1 MNRFL
6 GPASLGLSVL
16 ALAIALFGGRGE
28 PAAPPPASEP
38 ASDADTFA
46 SLELEALER
55 RVESLEQTSLSLSK
69 RLMLLEQRPV
79 VASDGGVVAAVP
91 ASLSAEVEQL
101 RSEVR
106 GMIAGEA
113 LNSQGGRDYL
123 KDAVRSVQEEMRTE
137 QRELRQQQMIQAQAQ
152 AQAGRTERLR
162 QFASDAKLS
171 YGQEQELTRRMQT
184 EETQRQAL
192 FDSVRDGSKS
202 FRDARQELR
211 QLRQQTDK
219 EMASVLDE
227 SQRAQYEQ
235 MRREERRE
243 ERPRGGG
250 QRGRGQ
256 GQGGDQP

>member
-38 ASDADTFA
+38 ASDVDTFA

-55 RVESLEQTSLSLSK
+55 RVESLEQSSLSLSK
-69 RLMLLEQRPV
+69 RLMLLEHRPV

-91 ASLSAEVEQL
+91 ASLAAEVEQL

-152 AQAGRTERLR
+152 AQAGRAERLR
-162 QFASDAKLS
+162 QFVSDAKLS
-171 YGQEQELTRRMQT
+171 YGQEQTLTQRMQT
-184 EETQRQAL
+184 EDTQRQAL

-243 ERPRGGG
+243 DRPRGGG

-256 GQGGDQP
+256 GGDQP

>member
-1 MNRFL
+1 M
-6 GPASLGLSVL
+6 
-16 ALAIALFGGRGE
+16 
-28 PAAPPPASEP
+28 AAPPASEP
-38 ASDADTFA
+38 AADADTFTA
-46 SLELEALER
+46 LELEALER

-69 RLMLLEQRPV
+69 RLMLLEQRPM

-91 ASLSAEVEQL
+91 ASLAADVEQL

-137 QRELRQQQMIQAQAQ
+137 QRELRQQQMLQAQAQ
-152 AQAGRTERLR
+152 SQAGRAERLR
-162 QFASDAKLS
+162 QFASDAKLN
-171 YGQEQELTRRMQT
+171 YTQEQELSRRMQS
-184 EETQRQAL
+184 EDTQRQAL
-192 FDSVRDGSKS
+192 FDAVRSGAKS
-202 FRDARQELR
+202 PRDARQEVR

-219 EMASVLDE
+219 EMAAVLDE
-227 SQRAQYEQ
+227 SQQAQYQE

-250 QRGRGQ
+250 QWRGQ

>member
-16 ALAIALFGGRGE
+16 ALVIALTGSRGE
-28 PAAPPPASEP
+28 PAAPPPANEP
-38 ASDADTFA
+38 ADAFS

-79 VASDGGVVAAVP
+79 VASDGGVVAVAP
-91 ASLSAEVEQL
+91 SLAAEVEQL

-113 LNSQGGRDYL
+113 LNSQGGREYL
-123 KDAVRSVQEEMRTE
+123 KEAVRSVQDDLRTE
-137 QRELRQQQMIQAQAQ
+137 QRELRQQQMLQAQAQ
-152 AQAGRTERLR
+152 AQAGRAERLR
-162 QFASDAKLS
+162 QFVSDAKLS
-171 YGQEQELTRRMQT
+171 YGQEQELTRRMRN
-184 EETQRQAL
+184 EDTQRQAL
-192 FDSVRDGSKS
+192 FDAVRAGTKS
-202 FRDARQELR
+202 PRDARQEVR

-219 EMASVLDE
+219 EMAAVLDE
-227 SQRAQYEQ
+227 SQRARYEE

-243 ERPRGGG
+243 ERPRGG
-250 QRGRGQ
+250 QWRGQ
-256 GQGGDQP
+256 AGDDQP

>member
-16 ALAIALFGGRGE
+16 ALAIALLGGRGE

-38 ASDADTFA
+38 ASDSDTFA

-91 ASLSAEVEQL
+91 ASLAAEVEQL
-101 RSEVR
+101 RSEMR

-123 KDAVRSVQEEMRTE
+123 KDAVRSVQDEMRTE
-137 QRELRQQQMIQAQAQ
+137 QQALRQQQMMQAQAQ

-184 EETQRQAL
+184 EDTQRQAL
-192 FDSVRDGSKS
+192 FDSVRDGNKS

-243 ERPRGGG
+243 DRPRGGG

-256 GQGGDQP
+256 GGAQP

>member
-16 ALAIALFGGRGE
+16 ALVIALTGSRGE
-28 PAAPPPASEP
+28 PPAPPPPAEP
-38 ASDADTFA
+38 ADAFT

-69 RLMLLEQRPV
+69 RLMLLEQRPM
-79 VASDGGVVAAVP
+79 VASDGGVAAAVP
-91 ASLSAEVEQL
+91 ASLAAEVEQL

-113 LNSQGGRDYL
+113 LSSQGGREYL
-123 KDAVRSVQEEMRTE
+123 KEAVRSVQEDLRTE
-137 QRELRQQQMIQAQAQ
+137 QRELRQQQMLQAQAQ
-152 AQAGRTERLR
+152 AQAGRAERLR

-171 YGQEQELTRRMQT
+171 YSQEQELTRRMQN
-184 EETQRQAL
+184 EDTQRQAL
-192 FDSVRDGSKS
+192 FDAVRAGSKS
-202 FRDARQELR
+202 PRDARQEVR

-219 EMASVLDE
+219 EMAAVLDE
-227 SQRAQYEQ
+227 SQRAQYEE

-243 ERPRGGG
+243 ERPRGG
-250 QRGRGQ
+250 QWR

>member
-16 ALAIALFGGRGE
+16 ALAMALWGPRGE
-28 PAAPPPASEP
+28 PVAPPAASEP
-38 ASDADTFA
+38 AADAFT
-46 SLELEALER
+46 SLELEAIER

-69 RLMLLEQRPV
+69 RLMLLEQRPM
-79 VASDGGVVAAVP
+79 VASDGGVAAVP
-91 ASLSAEVEQL
+91 ASLAAEVEQL

-113 LNSQGGRDYL
+113 LQSQGGREYL

-137 QRELRQQQMIQAQAQ
+137 QREQRQQQMLQAQEQ
-152 AQAGRTERLR
+152 AQAGRAERLR

-171 YGQEQELTRRMQT
+171 YSQEQELTRRMQG
-184 EETQRQAL
+184 EDAQRQAL
-192 FDSVRDGSKS
+192 FDAVRAGTKS
-202 FRDARQELR
+202 PRDARQEVR

-219 EMASVLDE
+219 EMAAVLDE
-227 SQRAQYEQ
+227 SQRAMYEE

-243 ERPRGGG
+243 ERPRGG
-250 QRGRGQ
+250 QWQGR
-256 GQGGDQP
+256 GDQP